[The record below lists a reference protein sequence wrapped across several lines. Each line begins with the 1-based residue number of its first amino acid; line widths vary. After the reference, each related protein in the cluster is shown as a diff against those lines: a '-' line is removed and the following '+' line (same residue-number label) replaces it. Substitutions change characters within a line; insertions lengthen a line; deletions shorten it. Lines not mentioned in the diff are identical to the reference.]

1 MHTFTVRH
9 ISKEVAGQVVG
20 DGDVLITGV
29 AHLDD
34 AGAGQI
40 TFIGDAH
47 YARRWPES
55 KASAA
60 LVAAKL
66 AQGVTPGEGRAIIVV
81 PNADLAMAIVLE
93 LFAPPA
99 PVAGLPARDLELSTA
114 HKGHV
119 AIHPTAIVD
128 ATAQIGKAVRIGANC
143 VVGPRAA
150 VGDRTVLYSGV
161 TLMDDSRVG
170 HDGVLWPGVVIRERC
185 TVGDRC
191 ILHPNVVVGA
201 DGFGYRPAPGA
212 PGAPGGKSLVKVPQI
227 GHVEI
232 GHDVELGAATTIDRG
247 KFSATVIGDG
257 CKIDN
262 LCQIAHNC
270 RLGRSV
276 VMAAQVGLAGSVTVG
291 DGVMFGGKAGVGD
304 HVTVGAG
311 AQIGAFCGVFQDVE
325 PGARLLGQ
333 PATDTRQFFRQV
345 AAVQRLPELL
355 KELRRERRGETEG
368 ENPRR
373 DKA

>member
-9 ISKEVAGQVVG
+9 IASQVAGQVIGNG
-20 DGDVLITGV
+20 DALIAGV
-29 AHLDD
+29 ANLDE
-34 AGAGQI
+34 ATPGQI
-40 TFIGDAH
+40 TFIGDAS
-47 YARRWPES
+47 YAKRWPRS
-55 KASAA
+55 RASAA
-60 LVAAKL
+60 LVTARLSDGLK
-66 AQGVTPGEGRAIIVV
+66 PGEGQALILV

-99 PVAGLPARDLELSTA
+99 PVAGLPTKDLELATA

-119 AIHPTAIVD
+119 AIHPSAIVD

-143 VVGPRAA
+143 VVGPR
-150 VGDRTVLYSGV
+150 VVIGDRTVLYSGV

-170 HDGVLWPGVVIRERC
+170 HDGVIWPGVVIRERC

-191 ILHPNVVVGA
+191 ILHANVVIGA
-201 DGFGYRPAPGA
+201 DGFGYRPAPG
-212 PGAPGGKSLVKVPQI
+212 GKGLVKIPQI

-247 KFSATVIGDG
+247 KFSTTVLGDG

-262 LCQIAHNC
+262 LCHIAHNC
-270 RLGRSV
+270 RLGRGV

-304 HVTVGAG
+304 HVTIGAG

-325 PGARLLGQ
+325 PGARVIGQ

-345 AAVQRLPELL
+345 AALQRLPEMMKQWKAEGRAGSGGG
-355 KELRRERRGETEG
+355 KEGREGKE
-368 ENPRR
+368 
-373 DKA
+373 

>member
-20 DGDVLITGV
+20 NGDVLVTGV
-29 AHLDD
+29 AQLDD
-34 AGAGQI
+34 AEPGQI
-40 TFIGDAH
+40 TFIGDAQ
-47 YARRWPES
+47 YARRWPQS

-66 AQGVTPGEGRAIIVV
+66 LQEVAPGDGKALIQV
-81 PNADLAMAIVLE
+81 PNADLAMAIVLDM
-93 LFAPPA
+93 FAPPP
-99 PVAGLPARDLELSTA
+99 PVAGLPAKDLELATA

-128 ATAQIGKAVRIGANC
+128 PSAQIGKAVRIGANC
-143 VVGPRAA
+143 VVGPRASI
-150 VGDRTVLYSGV
+150 GDRTVLYAGV
-161 TLMDDSRVG
+161 ILMDDSRVG

-185 TVGDRC
+185 TLGDRC
-191 ILHPNVVVGA
+191 ILHPNVVIGA
-201 DGFGYRPAPGA
+201 DGFGYRPAPG
-212 PGAPGGKSLVKVPQI
+212 GQGLVKVPQI

-232 GHDVELGAATTIDRG
+232 GHDVEIGAATCIDRG

-270 RLGRSV
+270 RLGRGV

-304 HVTVGAG
+304 HVVIGAG

-325 PGARLLGQ
+325 PKARLLGQ
-333 PATDTRQFFRQV
+333 PAIDTRQFFRQV

-355 KELRRERRGETEG
+355 KELRRERRGGAQGDET
-368 ENPRR
+368 
-373 DKA
+373 